1 MLMEQPCEGSRIKG
15 GEKFG
20 GARFK
25 AASEMLCPCAW
36 NMQQAA
42 VKPPGTKISLTR
54 PTMVGITLLKVI
66 EQLLHKIK
74 ANRQR
79 EDRHENKYALCQ
91 KHD

>member
-1 MLMEQPCEGSRIKG
+1 MNSL
-15 GEKFG
+15 G

-79 EDRHENKYALCQ
+79 EDRCEDK
-91 KHD
+91 KSDMSKT